1 MGFALFYTSV
11 LSLSVG
17 AEKIRIVWEIH
28 SKPIAKMYAAVI
40 MMLAVLTLHHRR
52 NVGGRGISYLSQCNR
67 IRIMFTRFFSGVL
80 LVIFHPRN

>member
-17 AEKIRIVWEIH
+17 AEKIRIIWAIH

-40 MMLAVLTLHHRR
+40 MMLAVLTLHHRHGIHG
-52 NVGGRGISYLSQCNR
+52 VG
-67 IRIMFTRFFSGVL
+67 FFDQSK
-80 LVIFHPRN
+80 

>member
-17 AEKIRIVWEIH
+17 AEKIRIIWAIH

-40 MMLAVLTLHHRR
+40 MMLAVLAPHHWL
-52 NVGGRGISYLSQCNR
+52 NVGGGRVYY
-67 IRIMFTRFFSGVL
+67 FSAHIV
-80 LVIFHPRN
+80 HPASAAHTAVVVFSCPFAR